1 MSRVAKVLSS
11 SIGKKF
17 VMGITGLLLCG
28 FLVGHLGGN
37 FLIYLGPDW
46 INAYATKLHAL
57 GPILILI
64 EIGLAAI
71 FVVHIVMAYKLTAE
85 YRAARPKEYEK
96 KETKQEK
103 SVWWKAP
110 NTWMVISGTIAL
122 AFLILHMIDM
132 RYGWRPVVDPTFGGY
147 NEHGGWHNEPTEEH
161 PVVHVYNRTISILQ
175 TPLSAILYTL
185 GVIFIGFHLSHGF
198 QSGFRSLGF
207 AHPVYSKALSW
218 LGNAFAIVVTVGF
231 ASFPVWV
238 WAFGIEPIPLEE
250 GPHSAA
256 SASAEEIEESILSR
270 SAAAGS
276 TIADSSPAGSTSDAG
291 AE

>member
-1 MSRVAKVLSS
+1 VSSVRRILSS
-11 SIGKKF
+11 SIGKKY

-28 FLVGHLGGN
+28 FLVGHLSGN
-37 FLIYLGPDW
+37 LLMYLGPEW
-46 INAYATKLHAL
+46 INAYATNLHAL

-64 EIGLAAI
+64 ELGLAAI
-71 FVVHIVMAYKLTAE
+71 FVIHIIVAYKLTAE
-85 YRAARPKEYEK
+85 YRAARPKDYEK

-110 NTWMVISGTIAL
+110 NTWMIVSGTIAL

-132 RYGWRPVVDPTFGGY
+132 RYGWRPALDPTFAGY
-147 NEHGGWHNEPTEEH
+147 PEHGGWHNEPTEEL
-161 PVVHVYNRTISILQ
+161 PVVHIYNRTIAILS

-207 AHPVYSKALSW
+207 AHPVYSKTLNW
-218 LGNAFAIVVTVGF
+218 LGNAFAIVMTVGF
-231 ASFPVWV
+231 ASFPIWV

-250 GPHSAA
+250 GTHSEA
-256 SASAEEIEESILSR
+256 SAPADPVEAPRVSQSVAPDQTATSPGDESVDR
-270 SAAAGS
+270 
-276 TIADSSPAGSTSDAG
+276 
-291 AE
+291 